1 MPSDKSDIIQTGHDS
16 DNEGL
21 YGKWYDC
28 LIKIIVEA
36 CGEGNYNLYIAD
48 CEVYFKD
55 VILRLLKSEGKI
67 LSKMKVTRRKREL
80 GIEPE
85 MSESVQEGLWAEG
98 WRCWRRQTWAPV
110 LSKEQK
116 WEPSSV
122 VGGWALLEFGWLHA
136 SFCYWLSTTCT
147 HVVGGSHCMGSEL
160 SHPTMC
166 LEPPAGRHL
175 SASGVSS
182 MWASLQGSS
191 FLPTLLICSSATSLM
206 WLMWRVLQTDQDRPG
221 LPVISAKLQ
230 WCSISNIPLIR

>member
-1 MPSDKSDIIQTGHDS
+1 MPSDKSDIIQTGHDL

-98 WRCWRRQTWAPV
+98 WRCWRRQTCGLLFLARSRNGNPHLLWVVERCLSLAGCMQASAIGFPPPAPMLLGGPIAWGLSYPTPPCALSRLQAGISV
-110 LSKEQK
+110 PLVSAACEHLSKAA
-116 WEPSSV
+116 V
-122 VGGWALLEFGWLHA
+122 
-136 SFCYWLSTTCT
+136 FCPRCWF
-147 HVVGGSHCMGSEL
+147 V
-160 SHPTMC
+160 
-166 LEPPAGRHL
+166 HL
-175 SASGVSS
+175 QR
-182 MWASLQGSS
+182 L
-191 FLPTLLICSSATSLM
+191 
-206 WLMWRVLQTDQDRPG
+206 
-221 LPVISAKLQ
+221 
-230 WCSISNIPLIR
+230 